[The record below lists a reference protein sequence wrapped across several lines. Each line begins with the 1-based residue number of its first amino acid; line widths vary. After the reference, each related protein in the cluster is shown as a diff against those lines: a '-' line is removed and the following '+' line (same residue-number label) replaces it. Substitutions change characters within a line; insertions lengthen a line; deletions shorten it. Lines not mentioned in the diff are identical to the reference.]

1 MINETEVEAKEG
13 MAKTIAALEVT
24 YQRIRTGRANPSLL
38 DSIEV
43 DYYGNPTPLK
53 QVCNISVENAKTLSI
68 SPWEKDMVVP
78 IEKAIQSSD
87 LGLQPITSGEVI
99 RVILPDLTEETRR
112 ELIKVAKSEAENSK
126 VSIRNQ
132 RRDANGML
140 KEYLNEKEISEDDL
154 KRGEELIQNATDE
167 FIKKVDSLLIEK
179 EKDLLDLNKEKG
191 HKAGVKKARLAVEFF
206 LENGIKELTL
216 FAFSTENWGR
226 QKKEVKALMK
236 LFLEAINEQTP
247 DLIKNKVKLN
257 FIGEISRFDKVLI
270 KQIKKSQ
277 ENTSKYDSKMNL
289 NIAIS
294 YGGRWDL
301 EQALKKIIDDILK
314 ETIKIRNLNEDLISN
329 YLSTSQIEDPDM
341 IIRSGGEKRISN
353 FFLWQAA
360 YSEIYFSD
368 KLWPDFNEKDFK
380 KALNEFSSRKRKF
393 GVETGI

>member
-1 MINETEVEAKEG
+1 MKKLPNHVAII
-13 MAKTIAALEVT
+13 M
-24 YQRIRTGRANPSLL
+24 
-38 DSIEV
+38 D
-43 DYYGNPTPLK
+43 GNSRWAQK
-53 QVCNISVENAKTLSI
+53 
-68 SPWEKDMVVP
+68 
-78 IEKAIQSSD
+78 
-87 LGLQPITSGEVI
+87 
-99 RVILPDLTEETRR
+99 
-112 ELIKVAKSEAENSK
+112 
-126 VSIRNQ
+126 
-132 RRDANGML
+132 
-140 KEYLNEKEISEDDL
+140 
-154 KRGEELIQNATDE
+154 
-167 FIKKVDSLLIEK
+167 
-179 EKDLLDLNKEKG
+179 KDLSKEKG

-236 LFLEAINEQTP
+236 LFLESINEQTP

-301 EQALKKIIDDILK
+301 EQAFKKIIDDLLK
-314 ETIKIRNLNEDLISN
+314 ETIKIKNLNEDLISN
-329 YLSTSQIEDPDM
+329 YLSTSQIKDPDM

-368 KLWPDFNEKDFK
+368 KLWPDFNEKDFE
-380 KALNEFSSRKRKF
+380 KALDEFSLRKRKF
-393 GVETGI
+393 GVKTGI